1 MEKLQIITKIC
12 SLIVYLLLFI
22 LTVILLCLKPFKKEY
37 HKSLINNWETNPI
50 KEIEIVEEDSSETE
64 TIDSNGIKDIKNFN
78 GNFFKLTREDT
89 NYLKMSKE
97 TNKECGTDSYGN
109 KLYIENN
116 KECPINFIY
125 IGTSPPKVNFDFKKI
140 TLKNNKQ
147 LYFSNQNTNGKIVIN
162 LNVGGILGCGICH
175 SIEDYCD
182 YSIELCK
189 YKDKSSSIIDTILI
203 KDYINDNSLKSSI
216 YDNNYIG
223 LYYQNYIS
231 LEKNFQSSKLQNI
244 KDMKNKQFICDIIQ
258 LIFIFISG
266 ILVLIT
272 FKLKDILYNIILG
285 VIHLIIIIP
294 VIILSHLNIQRYN
307 SILDIISYIAH
318 PIKED
323 FLYKKNWSDVQL
335 TILIIS
341 YIYLFISFTS
351 LILFILIKIGKIN
364 GSICDYSCL
373 IEKLKIIPGKNENF
387 EGTNFLENII
397 DELFLSEDLGCLLS
411 GYDYFDNKDIF
422 PEFKKRKKEILSFK
436 CKDSEKKKQK
446 QKFIEMM
453 IKNIQYSLKNIS

>member
-1 MEKLQIITKIC
+1 MEKFQIITEI
-12 SLIVYLLLFI
+12 SLLILYLVLLI
-22 LTVILLCLKPFKKEY
+22 LTVVLIFLKPFKKEY

-258 LIFIFISG
+258 LILILISF

-272 FKLKDILYNIILG
+272 FKLEDIINSNIVLG
-285 VIHLIIIIP
+285 IINLIIMIIMI
-294 VIILSHLNIQRYN
+294 VLSHLNIRRYN

-323 FLYKKNWSDVQL
+323 FSYKKNWSDVQS
-335 TILIIS
+335 TILLIS
-341 YIYLFISFTS
+341 HIYLFISLTS
-351 LILFILIKIGKIN
+351 LILFILIKIKKYDGTFSCEFCDYYLNCDLDSIIIKKQEKIINEFFDFKDLDLIFCGYNDFIKITTDNSNDCTSNSDKIN
-364 GSICDYSCL
+364 Q
-373 IEKLKIIPGKNENF
+373 
-387 EGTNFLENII
+387 
-397 DELFLSEDLGCLLS
+397 
-411 GYDYFDNKDIF
+411 
-422 PEFKKRKKEILSFK
+422 
-436 CKDSEKKKQK
+436 QK
-446 QKFIEMM
+446 KFIKLM
-453 IKNIQYSLKNIS
+453 IKTIKELKTFYTNLE

>member
-1 MEKLQIITKIC
+1 
-12 SLIVYLLLFI
+12 
-22 LTVILLCLKPFKKEY
+22 
-37 HKSLINNWETNPI
+37 LINNWETNPI

-64 TIDSNGIKDIKNFN
+64 TIDSNGIKEIKNFN

-223 LYYQNYIS
+223 LY
-231 LEKNFQSSKLQNI
+231 
-244 KDMKNKQFICDIIQ
+244 
-258 LIFIFISG
+258 
-266 ILVLIT
+266 
-272 FKLKDILYNIILG
+272 
-285 VIHLIIIIP
+285 
-294 VIILSHLNIQRYN
+294 
-307 SILDIISYIAH
+307 
-318 PIKED
+318 
-323 FLYKKNWSDVQL
+323 
-335 TILIIS
+335 
-341 YIYLFISFTS
+341 
-351 LILFILIKIGKIN
+351 
-364 GSICDYSCL
+364 
-373 IEKLKIIPGKNENF
+373 
-387 EGTNFLENII
+387 
-397 DELFLSEDLGCLLS
+397 
-411 GYDYFDNKDIF
+411 
-422 PEFKKRKKEILSFK
+422 
-436 CKDSEKKKQK
+436 
-446 QKFIEMM
+446 
-453 IKNIQYSLKNIS
+453 

>member
-1 MEKLQIITKIC
+1 MINLDNKGAVTITQI
-12 SLIVYLLLFI
+12 SLLILYLVLLI

-266 ILVLIT
+266 ILVFT
-272 FKLKDILYNIILG
+272 FKLEDIINRNIVLG
-285 VIHLIIIIP
+285 IINFITMIP
-294 VIILSHLNIQRYN
+294 VIIFSHLNIRRYN

-341 YIYLFISFTS
+341 YIYLFISLTS
-351 LILFILIKIGKIN
+351 LILFILIKIKKYDGTFSCEFCDYYLNCDLDSIIIKKQEKIINEFFDFKDLDLIFFGYNDFIKITTDNSNDCTSNSDKIN
-364 GSICDYSCL
+364 Q
-373 IEKLKIIPGKNENF
+373 
-387 EGTNFLENII
+387 
-397 DELFLSEDLGCLLS
+397 
-411 GYDYFDNKDIF
+411 
-422 PEFKKRKKEILSFK
+422 
-436 CKDSEKKKQK
+436 QK
-446 QKFIEMM
+446 KFIKLM
-453 IKNIQYSLKNIS
+453 IKTIKELKTFYTNLE

>member
-1 MEKLQIITKIC
+1 MINLDNKGAVTITQI
-12 SLIVYLLLFI
+12 SLLILYLVLLI

-258 LIFIFISG
+258 LILIFISG
-266 ILVLIT
+266 IFVLIT
-272 FKLKDILYNIILG
+272 FKLEDTLYNIVLG
-285 VIHLIIIIP
+285 FLNVIIIIP

-307 SILDIISYIAH
+307 SILDKISYIAH

-323 FLYKKNWSDVQL
+323 FLYKKNWFDVQL

-341 YIYLFISFTS
+341 SIYLIISFIS
-351 LILFILIKIGKIN
+351 LILFILIKIEKIN
-364 GSICDYSCL
+364 CSCSCTICDFYPICEL
-373 IEKLKIIPGKNENF
+373 NTII
-387 EGTNFLENII
+387 
-397 DELFLSEDLGCLLS
+397 
-411 GYDYFDNKDIF
+411 
-422 PEFKKRKKEILSFK
+422 
-436 CKDSEKKKQK
+436 QK
-446 QKFIEMM
+446 QKKI
-453 IKNIQYSLKNIS
+453 IKNFFTFDDLYKIFFEYNDILEYKINQSKCCRDNNEKRNEQKKFIKKMIDTIKELKNFYKDLNF

>member
-1 MEKLQIITKIC
+1 MEKFQIITQI
-12 SLIVYLLLFI
+12 SLLILCLVLLI
-22 LTVILLCLKPFKKEY
+22 LNVVLLCLKPFKKEY

-64 TIDSNGIKDIKNFN
+64 TIDSNGIKEIKNFN

-266 ILVLIT
+266 ILVFT
-272 FKLKDILYNIILG
+272 FILEDIINNNIVLG
-285 VIHLIIIIP
+285 VIYFITMIP
-294 VIILSHLNIQRYN
+294 VIIFSHLNIRRYN

-341 YIYLFISFTS
+341 YIYLFISLTS
-351 LILFILIKIGKIN
+351 LILFILIKIKKYDGTFSCQFCDYYLNCDLDSIIIKKQEKIINEFFDFKDLDLIFFGYNDFIKITTDNSNDCTSNSDKIN
-364 GSICDYSCL
+364 Q
-373 IEKLKIIPGKNENF
+373 
-387 EGTNFLENII
+387 
-397 DELFLSEDLGCLLS
+397 
-411 GYDYFDNKDIF
+411 
-422 PEFKKRKKEILSFK
+422 
-436 CKDSEKKKQK
+436 QK
-446 QKFIEMM
+446 KFIKLM
-453 IKNIQYSLKNIS
+453 IKTIKELKTFYTNLE

>member
-1 MEKLQIITKIC
+1 MEKFQIIPKIC
-12 SLIVYLLLFI
+12 SLIVYLVLLI

-244 KDMKNKQFICDIIQ
+244 KDMKNKQFIWDIIQ

-266 ILVLIT
+266 ILVFIT
-272 FKLKDILYNIILG
+272 FILEDIINSNIILG
-285 VIHLIIIIP
+285 IINFITMIIVI
-294 VIILSHLNIQRYN
+294 VLSHLNIRRYN
-307 SILDIISYIAH
+307 SILEIISYIAH

-323 FLYKKNWSDVQL
+323 FLYKKNWSDVQS
-335 TILIIS
+335 TILFIS
-341 YIYLFISFTS
+341 YIYLFISLTL
-351 LILFILIKIGKIN
+351 LILFILIKIEKIN
-364 GSICDYSCL
+364 CSFSC
-373 IEKLKIIPGKNENF
+373 II
-387 EGTNFLENII
+387 
-397 DELFLSEDLGCLLS
+397 SEDFKETIDHFFS
-411 GYDYFDNKDIF
+411 SEDIFYMYFDYPDYFSKEDIF
-422 PEFKKRKKEILSFK
+422 PGYTDEINEILSYT
-436 CKDSEKKKQK
+436 CDGINDERNQQKK
-446 QKFIEMM
+446 FLELMTEH
-453 IKNIQYSLKNIS
+453 IKLKKEWSIFYDCFNFS

>member
-1 MEKLQIITKIC
+1 MEKFQIITQI
-12 SLIVYLLLFI
+12 SLLILCLVLLI
-22 LTVILLCLKPFKKEY
+22 LNVVLLCLKPFKKEY

-64 TIDSNGIKDIKNFN
+64 TIDKNGIKDIKNFN

-266 ILVLIT
+266 ILVFT
-272 FKLKDILYNIILG
+272 FILEDIINNNIVLG
-285 VIHLIIIIP
+285 VIYFITMIP
-294 VIILSHLNIQRYN
+294 VIIFSHLNIRRYN

-351 LILFILIKIGKIN
+351 LILFILIKIKKYDGSFSCKFCDCYLNCDLDSIIIKKQEKIINEFFDFKDLDLIFFGYNDFIKITTDNSNDCTSNSDKIN
-364 GSICDYSCL
+364 Q
-373 IEKLKIIPGKNENF
+373 
-387 EGTNFLENII
+387 
-397 DELFLSEDLGCLLS
+397 
-411 GYDYFDNKDIF
+411 
-422 PEFKKRKKEILSFK
+422 
-436 CKDSEKKKQK
+436 QK
-446 QKFIEMM
+446 KFIKLM
-453 IKNIQYSLKNIS
+453 IKTIKELKTFYTNLE